1 MSFLRI
7 FFLFFHGW
15 HDKQQFIDELNNLLA
30 EEFEVEVS
38 TIKPDATVKI
48 TLALD
53 SLSLIDLVAVIENTY
68 KVKISGQEMVGIK
81 KFSELYDFLY
91 ERIQK

>member
-1 MSFLRI
+1 MV
-7 FFLFFHGW
+7 
-15 HDKQQFIDELNNLLA
+15 KEQFIQELNELLA

-38 TIKPDATVKI
+38 TIQPNKSIKM

-68 KVKISGQEMVGIK
+68 KVKISGQELSIIK
-81 KFSELYDFLY
+81 VFTDLYDIIYDRL
-91 ERIQK
+91 EK

>member
-1 MSFLRI
+1 ME
-7 FFLFFHGW
+7 
-15 HDKQQFIDELNNLLA
+15 KQQFINDLNELLA

-38 TIKPDATVKI
+38 TIKPEATIKI

-68 KVKISGQEMVGIK
+68 KIKISGSELMHIK
-81 KFSELYDFLY
+81 KFDELYDFLY
-91 ERIQK
+91 ERLEK

>member
-1 MSFLRI
+1 MV
-7 FFLFFHGW
+7 
-15 HDKQQFIDELNNLLA
+15 KEQFIQELNELLA

-38 TIKPDATVKI
+38 TIQPNKSIKM

-68 KVKISGQEMVGIK
+68 KVKISGQEISNIK
-81 KFSELYDFLY
+81 EFTDLYDIIYDRL
-91 ERIQK
+91 EK

>member
-1 MSFLRI
+1 ME
-7 FFLFFHGW
+7 
-15 HDKQQFIDELNNLLA
+15 KEQFINDLNELLA

-53 SLSLIDLVAVIENTY
+53 SLSLIDLVAVIENVY
-68 KVKISGQEMVGIK
+68 KVKIGGSEMMHIK

-91 ERIQK
+91 ERIEKA

>member
-1 MSFLRI
+1 ME
-7 FFLFFHGW
+7 
-15 HDKQQFIDELNNLLA
+15 KQQFIDELNELLA

-38 TIKPDATVKI
+38 TIQPEGSVKM

-68 KVKISGQEMVGIK
+68 KVKISGQEMMQIK

-91 ERIQK
+91 ERIEK

>member
-1 MSFLRI
+1 MV
-7 FFLFFHGW
+7 
-15 HDKQQFIDELNNLLA
+15 KEQFIQELNELLA

-38 TIKPDATVKI
+38 TIQPNKSIKM

-68 KVKISGQEMVGIK
+68 KVKISGQEISNIK
-81 KFSELYDFLY
+81 EFIDLYDIIYDRL
-91 ERIQK
+91 EK

>member
-1 MSFLRI
+1 ME
-7 FFLFFHGW
+7 
-15 HDKQQFIDELNNLLA
+15 KQQFINELNELLA

-38 TIKPDATVKI
+38 TIQPEGSVKM

-68 KVKISGQEMVGIK
+68 KVKISGQEMIQIK

-91 ERIQK
+91 ERIEK

>member
-1 MSFLRI
+1 ME
-7 FFLFFHGW
+7 
-15 HDKQQFIDELNNLLA
+15 KQQFINELNELLA

-38 TIKPDATVKI
+38 TIQPEGSVKM

-68 KVKISGQEMVGIK
+68 KVKISGQEMMQIK

-91 ERIQK
+91 ERIEK